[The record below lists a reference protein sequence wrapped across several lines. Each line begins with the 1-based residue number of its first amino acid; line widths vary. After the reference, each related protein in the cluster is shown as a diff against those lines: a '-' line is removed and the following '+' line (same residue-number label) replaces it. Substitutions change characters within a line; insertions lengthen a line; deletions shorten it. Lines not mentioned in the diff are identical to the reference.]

1 MSNLDPRPG
10 ELALERRTCEGPLL
24 EHLPGR
30 EVPLGGAR
38 AMTVLRS
45 LPNRDR
51 PTVGAWC
58 FVDHFGPADCRA
70 GLADGRAAAPAHRPA
85 DRQLAAR
92 RAGSV
97 TATASAATW

>member
-58 FVDHFGPADCRA
+58 FVDHFGPADVGPDWRMDVPPHPHT
-70 GLADGRAAAPAHRPA
+70 GLQTVSWLLEGGVA
-85 DRQLAAR
+85 
-92 RAGSV
+92 